1 LRAGRLL
8 LAAALALA
16 GPRPSGAEPDPWE
29 ATLERA
35 VPAVVALRVSG
46 TRAFDTDPA
55 AVLVA
60 TGFIVD
66 AERGLILTNRHV
78 VRSGPVTAEAT
89 FLDHETIPV
98 HPVYRDPVH
107 DFGFFRYDPAAIRF
121 MRPRAIELAPERA
134 RVGTE
139 IRVVGNDAGEKLSIL
154 GGTLARLDRDAPVY
168 GPNSYNDFNT
178 HYYQAASSTSGG
190 SSGSPVLDLSGRA
203 VALNAG
209 GSRSA
214 SSSFFL
220 PLDRVVR
227 ALALVRGGEP
237 VSRGTLQAV
246 FRQRS
251 FDELRRLGLRRE
263 TEEAVRRRFPDG
275 TGLLVVDEVVPKG
288 PADGRLEPG
297 DVLLELEGRPLREF
311 VGLEAAL
318 DDAVG
323 RSVALRVERRGAS
336 KGVAVPVEDL
346 HGITPASYLE
356 HGGAVL
362 HALSFQQAR
371 NHAVPAAGIYVA
383 SPGYAFARAEIPAG
397 AVVTGLGGTPVPDLD
412 ALEKR
417 LAAAPDGARLPVRWF
432 ALDRPRS
439 PRVSVL
445 PVDRRWYPMRRCV
458 RDDAAGTWPCRDA
471 APVVPAPA
479 PVPATVSLDQSGP
492 RAVRALARSLA
503 FVEVDVPYKIDGAH
517 GRGFSGSGL
526 VVDAER
532 GLVVVDRD
540 TVPVSLADVRLTF
553 ARSLSVP
560 GRVVALHPEHGLA
573 VVQYDPAL
581 LGETPVASAELRSG
595 ELAAGDALFLV
606 GFDAAQRLVSR
617 ETEVARVEER
627 GVPLPEPPRFREANL
642 ELIFTAE
649 TLNTVGGV
657 LADEKG
663 RVRALWSSI
672 SRDVRGGADSFFGG
686 VPIDLVEE
694 MIAPLR
700 RGEPFRWRSLGV
712 ELGTVPLAAA
722 GERGLGAEAA
732 AKLAAHAPERRR
744 VVEIERVAAGTPA
757 AALLQPGD
765 LLLEIDGA
773 PVASYREVE
782 RAAQRERLAV
792 TVLRDGKP
800 ATLDVATVAFDG
812 IGTRRALLWAG
823 ALLQPLPWAAQV
835 QRGVP
840 PEGVYVVGRW
850 YGSPVERHGL
860 RATRRILAVGGAP
873 TPDLDAFLAALA
885 PVPDRGSVQLLAEDL
900 GGRREVV
907 TLDLDLR
914 YWPTQELRFSAGGW
928 VVDPAAEGSAL
939 GAVDP
944 AGGGPSLGALEPR

>member
-1 LRAGRLL
+1 LRFLTACAVL
-8 LAAALALA
+8 ALALA
-16 GPRPSGAEPDPWE
+16 LPAAAPSEPDPWE

-35 VPAVVALRVSG
+35 VPAVVALRISG

-98 HPVYRDPVH
+98 FPVYRDPVH

-121 MRPRAIELAPERA
+121 MSPRAVELAPERA
-134 RVGTE
+134 RVGAE

-154 GGTLARLDRDAPVY
+154 GGTLARLDRDAPSY

-178 HYYQAASSTSGG
+178 HYFQAASSTSGG

-227 ALALVRGGEP
+227 ALALVRAGQP
-237 VSRGTLQAV
+237 VSRGTVQAV
-246 FRQRS
+246 FRQQS
-251 FDELRRLGLRRE
+251 FDELRRLALRRE
-263 TEEAVRRRFPDG
+263 TEAEVRRRFPGG

-288 PADGRLEPG
+288 PADGRLQPG
-297 DVLLELEGRPLREF
+297 DVLLSLAGKPLREF
-311 VGLEAAL
+311 VALEAAL

-323 RSVALRVERRGAS
+323 RSVTLTVERRGAPLD
-336 KGVAVPVEDL
+336 VVVPVEDL
-346 HGITPASYLE
+346 HAITPASYLE

-371 NHAVPAAGIYVA
+371 NHAVPVAGIYVA
-383 SPGYAFARAEIPAG
+383 SPGYAFARAEIPVG
-397 AVVTGLGGTPVPDLD
+397 AVVTAVGGTPVPDLD
-412 ALEKR
+412 ALERR
-417 LAAAPDGARLPVRWF
+417 LAAEPDGARLPLRWF
-432 ALDRPRS
+432 ALDRPRT

-445 PVDRRWYPMRRCV
+445 PVDRRWYPMRRCE
-458 RDDAAGTWPCRDA
+458 RDDTAGTWPCRDA
-471 APVVPAPA
+471 APPPAAPA
-479 PVPATVSLDQSGP
+479 PRPATTTFDTAGP
-492 RAVRALARSLA
+492 RPVRALAPSLA
-503 FVEVDVPYKIDGAH
+503 YVEVDVPYKIDGAH
-517 GRGFSGSGL
+517 GRGFTGSGL
-526 VVDAER
+526 VVDAEH

-540 TVPVSLADVRLTF
+540 TVPVSLADVRLLF
-553 ARSLSVP
+553 NRSLSIP
-560 GRVVALHPEHGLA
+560 GHVVALHPEHGLA
-573 VVQYDPAL
+573 VVRYDPAL
-581 LGETPVASAELRSG
+581 LGETPVRSAELRG
-595 ELAAGDALFLV
+595 GALAPGDELFLV
-606 GFDAAQRLVSR
+606 GFDPSQRMVSR
-617 ETEVARVEER
+617 RTEVARIEER
-627 GVPLPEPPRFREANL
+627 NVPLPEPPRFREANV
-642 ELIFTAE
+642 ELAFTTE

-672 SRDVRGGADSFFGG
+672 SRDARGGADSFFAG

-700 RGEPFRWRSLGV
+700 AGEPFRWRSLGI
-712 ELGTVPLAAA
+712 ELGTVALAQAA
-722 GERGLGAEAA
+722 ERGLGPEEA

-744 VVEIERVAAGTPA
+744 AVEIVRVAAGTPA
-757 AALLQPGD
+757 AALLEAGD
-765 LLLEIDGA
+765 LLLAVDGA

-782 RAAQRERLAV
+782 RAAQREAV
-792 TVLRDGKP
+792 ALTVLRDGK
-800 ATLDVATVAFDG
+800 ARTIEVATVLLDP

-823 ALLQPLPWAAQV
+823 ALLQPLPYPVQL

-860 RATRRILAVGGAP
+860 RATRRILAVSGAP
-873 TPDLDAFLAALA
+873 TPDLDAFLAAMA
-885 PVPDRGSVQLLAEDL
+885 KVPDRGSVQLLAEDL
-900 GGRREVV
+900 DGRREVV

-914 YWPTQELRFSAGGW
+914 YWPTQELRFSADGW
-928 VVDPAAEGSAL
+928 
-939 GAVDP
+939 AVLP
-944 AGGGPSLGALEPR
+944 AGGGASLGSLEP